1 MSKRKLT
8 ADEAVADILRF
19 LDIENEVE
27 DDDFSDALDKIYDC
41 DDLNAAQNKI
51 VLMIKTPL
59 AVKESVEF
67 DIQWLPQKILL
78 KKRLVNSIDKSLD
91 EIFYDL
97 HDFGDFVAE
106 NLASE
111 KVIVAFLG
119 QKKRQEE
126 GHYMPLPPLRG
137 LVRQKY
143 TGLVRVNCLFEKLLI
158 QED

>member
-19 LDIENEVE
+19 LDIENEVQ

-67 DIQWLPQKILL
+67 DIQ
-78 KKRLVNSIDKSLD
+78 
-91 EIFYDL
+91 
-97 HDFGDFVAE
+97 
-106 NLASE
+106 
-111 KVIVAFLG
+111 
-119 QKKRQEE
+119 
-126 GHYMPLPPLRG
+126 
-137 LVRQKY
+137 
-143 TGLVRVNCLFEKLLI
+143 
-158 QED
+158 